1 MTDSGF
7 IMESRQRPH
16 KAASSRR
23 KQRAGRFLWGQSCAS
38 HFRLALPLLF
48 TCLLL
53 GLLAGETQ
61 AGGKGIFVWSEPFLK
76 VQNPDRNIPPLGK
89 EGAPPKDIDPRH
101 LTVGPFGPTDGRGAG
116 ELYIRPEGMKE
127 ERIPG
132 LFGKIPVSE
141 PGLEDMHGVEGWCY
155 TAAAPSDRTAV
166 LLLYGVYGFVDAIA
180 VVSDVAFIRQ
190 PSLCART
197 PRVHAGLATLSGIRL
212 GMNRAQVRAILG
224 RPMAADSWR
233 DGIESVNW
241 EPLTPALNRKMGW
254 EKMRA
259 THRTRLQK
267 VVVWYEK
274 DTVIGFE
281 VEEFSQEGPS
291 LGLVGVNNK
300 ASE

>member
-1 MTDSGF
+1 M
-7 IMESRQRPH
+7 
-16 KAASSRR
+16 
-23 KQRAGRFLWGQSCAS
+23 
-38 HFRLALPLLF
+38 PLLVA
-48 TCLLL
+48 CLLL

-61 AGGKGIFVWSEPFLK
+61 AGNKGIAVTAEAFLK

-89 EGAPPKDIDPRH
+89 ESAPPKDIDSRH

-116 ELYIRPEGMKE
+116 GLYLRPETMRE

-141 PGLEDMHGVEGWCY
+141 PSLEDMHGVEGWCY
-155 TAAAPSDRTAV
+155 TAATPSDRTAV
-166 LLLYGVYGFVDAIA
+166 LLLYGVYGLVDAIA

-212 GMNRAQVRAILG
+212 GMSRAQVRAILG
-224 RPMAADSWR
+224 KPLAADSWR
-233 DGIESVNW
+233 DGIESVKW
-241 EPLTPALNRKMGW
+241 EPLTPALNRKLGW
-254 EKMRA
+254 EEMRA
-259 THRTRLQK
+259 THRTRLQQ

-281 VEEFSQEGPS
+281 VEEFSDEGPS
-291 LGLVGVNNK
+291 PSLMNPSSTKN
-300 ASE
+300 E

>member
-23 KQRAGRFLWGQSCAS
+23 KQRAGRFPWAQSCAS
-38 HFRLALPLLF
+38 RFRLALPILF
-48 TCLLL
+48 VCLLL
-53 GLLAGETQ
+53 GLLAGKAQ
-61 AGGKGIFVWSEPFLK
+61 AGGRGLFVWSEPFLK
-76 VQNPDRNIPPLGK
+76 VKNPARNIPPLGK
-89 EGAPPKDIDPRH
+89 EGAPPKDIDSRH
-101 LTVGPFGPTDGRGAG
+101 LTVGPFGPTDGHGG
-116 ELYIRPEGMKE
+116 GGLFIRPETMRE

-132 LFGKIPVSE
+132 LFGTIPASE
-141 PGLEDMHGVEGWCY
+141 PSLEDMHGVEGWCY
-155 TAAAPSDRTAV
+155 TAATPNDRTAV
-166 LLLYGVYGFVDAIA
+166 LLLYGVYGLVNTIA

-212 GMNRAQVRAILG
+212 GMSRAQVRAILG

-233 DGIESVNW
+233 DGVESVNW
-241 EPLTPALNRKMGW
+241 EPLTPALNHKLGW
-254 EKMRA
+254 EEMRA

-281 VEEFSQEGPS
+281 AEEFSQDGPS
-291 LGLVGVNNK
+291 PNLMGGTNTK
-300 ASE
+300 SE

>member
-1 MTDSGF
+1 M
-7 IMESRQRPH
+7 
-16 KAASSRR
+16 
-23 KQRAGRFLWGQSCAS
+23 
-38 HFRLALPLLF
+38 
-48 TCLLL
+48 
-53 GLLAGETQ
+53 AGEAQ

-76 VQNPDRNIPPLGK
+76 VQNPDRNIPHLGK
-89 EGAPPKDIDPRH
+89 DGTPPKDIAPQH

-116 ELYIRPEGMKE
+116 GLYIRPEDMDS

-141 PGLEDMHGVEGWCY
+141 PSLEDMHGVEGWCY
-155 TAAAPSDRTAV
+155 TAATPSDRTAV
-166 LLLYGVYGFVDAIA
+166 LLLYGVDKGDATIA

-212 GMNRAQVRAILG
+212 GMSRAQVRAILG

-233 DGIESVNW
+233 DGIESIKR
-241 EPLTPALNRKMGW
+241 EPLTPALNRKLGW
-254 EKMRA
+254 DEGRA

-281 VEEFSQEGPS
+281 VEEFCQ
-291 LGLVGVNNK
+291 
-300 ASE
+300 

>member
-7 IMESRQRPH
+7 ITEACQKLHR
-16 KAASSRR
+16 AASSPRR
-23 KQRAGRFLWGQSCAS
+23 QRAGRFPWVQYCALR
-38 HFRLALPLLF
+38 FRLALPFLF
-48 TCLLL
+48 ACLLL
-53 GLLAGETQ
+53 TLLAGEAL
-61 AGGKGIFVWSEPFLK
+61 AGGRGIFVWSEPFLK
-76 VQNPDRNIPPLGK
+76 VQDPDRNIPPLGK
-89 EGAPPKDIDPRH
+89 EGAHPKDIDSRH
-101 LTVGPFGPTDGRGAG
+101 LTVGPFGPTGGRGG
-116 ELYIRPEGMKE
+116 GGLYIRPEAMKE

-141 PGLEDMHGVEGWCY
+141 PSLEDMHGVEGWCY
-155 TAAAPSDRTAV
+155 TAATPSDRTAV

-212 GMNRAQVRAILG
+212 GMSRAQVRAILG
-224 RPMAADSWR
+224 KPLAADSWR
-233 DGIESVNW
+233 DGIESVKW
-241 EPLTPALNRKMGW
+241 EPLTPALNRKLGW
-254 EKMRA
+254 EELRA

-267 VVVWYEK
+267 FVVWYEK

-291 LGLVGVNNK
+291 PSLMGETDK
-300 ASE
+300 KSE

>member
-1 MTDSGF
+1 VTDFGF
-7 IMESRQRPH
+7 IMANRQRPRR
-16 KAASSRR
+16 AASSRR
-23 KQRAGRFLWGQSCAS
+23 KQHGGGFPWVRSCAS
-38 HFRLALPLLF
+38 RFRLALPLLF
-48 TCLLL
+48 ACFLL
-53 GLLAGETQ
+53 GLLNGEAQ
-61 AGGKGIFVWSEPFLK
+61 AENKGIAVTAEAFLK
-76 VQNPDRNIPPLGK
+76 VQNPDRNIPPLDKQGT
-89 EGAPPKDIDPRH
+89 PPKDIAPRH

-116 ELYIRPEGMKE
+116 GLYLGLETMRDERVPE
-127 ERIPG
+127 

-141 PGLEDMHGVEGWCY
+141 PSLEDMHGVEGWCY
-155 TAAAPSDRTAV
+155 TAATPSDKTAV
-166 LLLYGVYGFVDAIA
+166 LLLTGVYGLMDAIA

-212 GMNRAQVRAILG
+212 GMSRAQVRAILG

-241 EPLTPALNRKMGW
+241 EPLTPALERKLGW
-254 EKMRA
+254 EEGRA
-259 THRTRLQK
+259 THRTRLQQ

-291 LGLVGVNNK
+291 PEFVNVGGK
-300 ASE
+300 TGK